1 MWGLNHGFPRNI
13 STPTTPT
20 EIAPTKHSV
29 HLKEQE
35 VSDLRGVFTP
45 MFCALLLAAAVMML
59 RPLPYH
65 SIYPFKFIHEWISP
79 LDSFGS
85 ANIWCVCYIFLSHSI
100 IGAIESCSA
109 FYENTLEALDAS
121 LFQKVFF
128 LVWYETHK
136 NCGKETTSLCKR
148 MPSLLTLRSSEETV
162 NDVIIEFKET
172 SAGGPQTESMSNVLR
187 LKKFP
192 WFKLYF
198 LYAQELRVSYDI

>member
-45 MFCALLLAAAVMML
+45 MFCAMLLAAAVMML

-128 LVWYETHK
+128 SRLIWNPQKLWEGNNKFVQK
-136 NCGKETTSLCKR
+136 NAL
-148 MPSLLTLRSSEETV
+148 SSHFAKQRRNGEWRH
-162 NDVIIEFKET
+162 NRI
-172 SAGGPQTESMSNVLR
+172 
-187 LKKFP
+187 
-192 WFKLYF
+192 
-198 LYAQELRVSYDI
+198 

>member
-100 IGAIESCSA
+100 IGGNWELFCFLWEHFRSFRCFSFPESFFFSFDMKPTKTVGRKQQVCA
-109 FYENTLEALDAS
+109 KECP
-121 LFQKVFF
+121 LF
-128 LVWYETHK
+128 
-136 NCGKETTSLCKR
+136 SLCEAAKKR
-148 MPSLLTLRSSEETV
+148 WM
-162 NDVIIEFKET
+162 T
-172 SAGGPQTESMSNVLR
+172 S
-187 LKKFP
+187 
-192 WFKLYF
+192 
-198 LYAQELRVSYDI
+198 

>member
-45 MFCALLLAAAVMML
+45 MFCAMLLAAAVMML

-85 ANIWCVCYIFLSHSI
+85 ANIWCVCYIFPSHSI

-109 FYENTLEALDAS
+109 FYENTLEALLRCFS
-121 LFQKVFF
+121 FPESFFSRLIWNPQKLWEGNNKFVQ
-128 LVWYETHK
+128 K
-136 NCGKETTSLCKR
+136 NAL
-148 MPSLLTLRSSEETV
+148 SSHFAKQRRNGEWRH
-162 NDVIIEFKET
+162 NRI
-172 SAGGPQTESMSNVLR
+172 
-187 LKKFP
+187 
-192 WFKLYF
+192 
-198 LYAQELRVSYDI
+198 